1 MKDDPWQSTPLTA
14 RAFSSEQLS
23 FFCLFISFFV
33 VRRWQ
38 AAWNHVVPCSAR
50 LEASKGCNRLRYIY
64 TSIDPK

>member
-38 AAWNHVVPCSAR
+38 AAWNHVVLAQPDWKLQKA
-50 LEASKGCNRLRYIY
+50 AIDYGIY